1 MRIKDGN
8 VYIFISENL
17 GYLGQALTVPPAPGL
32 YMIKPSVSVVLSLKD
47 TLPAMVDSH
56 EGRTCKHCVTMTV
69 K

>member
-1 MRIKDGN
+1 MRNKDGN
-8 VYIFISENL
+8 VSIFISENL

-32 YMIKPSVSVVLSLKD
+32 YMIKPSVSVVLSLKE

-56 EGRTCKHCVTMTV
+56 EGRTYKHIAIITV